1 MKKTWVLS
9 ISLLMLL
16 AVTSCGG
23 PAEGQK
29 NDQEG
34 EHEMEIIPKVKE
46 PSTEVVDTVGF
57 PKEATGTPITGY
69 QGYPD
74 DDLVKESKDDDLVNF
89 AGEADIDYYSGGGD
103 DSGGY

>member
-23 PAEGQK
+23 QAEGQM

>member
-1 MKKTWVLS
+1 
-9 ISLLMLL
+9 MLL

-23 PAEGQK
+23 QAEGQK

>member
-1 MKKTWVLS
+1 MRRTWMMPM
-9 ISLLMLL
+9 SLLM
-16 AVTSCGG
+16 AVAVASCGG
-23 PAEGQK
+23 QAEGQD
-29 NDQEG
+29 NDQKG
-34 EHEMEIIPKVKE
+34 EHEMEIVPKVKE

-89 AGEADIDYYSGGGD
+89 AGEADLDYYSSGGD
-103 DSGGY
+103 DGGDY